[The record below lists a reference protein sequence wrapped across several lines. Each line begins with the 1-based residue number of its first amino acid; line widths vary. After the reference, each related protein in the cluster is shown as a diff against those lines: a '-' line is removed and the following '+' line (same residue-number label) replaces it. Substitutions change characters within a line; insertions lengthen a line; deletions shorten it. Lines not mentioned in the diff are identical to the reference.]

1 MRTTAPLVTHGS
13 PRAPG
18 RGQRGASMVE
28 FALILPVLVILILGM
43 FTGGI
48 AYNQKQQVTF
58 AAREGARY
66 GATVPAVQAFSN
78 PDSWAENVRA
88 IVVDRSD
95 GDLVDAEVC
104 VALVRGSPATVVTT
118 TAHPTATWY
127 STEGGQPCDPDETY
141 PVTGFDEGRRVQVR
155 VAKPARIQLGVLPD
169 ITFTITTQ
177 ATAKSESSL

>member
-1 MRTTAPLVTHGS
+1 L
-13 PRAPG
+13 
-18 RGQRGASMVE
+18 VE
-28 FALILPVLVILILGM
+28 FALILPLLVVLILGM

-66 GATVPAVQAFSN
+66 GATVPAAQAFSN
-78 PDSWAENVRA
+78 ADTWAENVQA

-95 GDLVDAEVC
+95 GDLEDAQVC
-104 VALVRGSPATVVTT
+104 VALVQGSPATVVATS
-118 TAHPTATWY
+118 AHPTSWYAT
-127 STEGGQPCDPDETY
+127 GGAPCDPDETY
-141 PVTGFDEGRRVQVR
+141 PVTAFDEGRRVQVR

-169 ITFTITTQ
+169 ITFTMTTQ

>member
-1 MRTTAPLVTHGS
+1 MRTTTPLATRHRTP
-13 PRAPG
+13 PRG
-18 RGQRGASMVE
+18 RGSGGATLVE
-28 FALILPVLVILILGM
+28 FALILPVLVILVLGM
-43 FTGGI
+43 FSGGI
-48 AYNQKQQVTF
+48 AFNQKQQVTF

-66 GATVPAVQAFSN
+66 GATVPATQAFSN

-95 GDLVDAEVC
+95 GDLEDAQVC
-104 VALVRGSPATVVTT
+104 VALVEGSPATVVTT
-118 TAHPTATWY
+118 PAHPSVSWYAT
-127 STEGGQPCDPDETY
+127 SGAPCDPDETY

-169 ITFTITTQ
+169 ITFTMTTQ